1 MDLEKALELLVHDFI
16 IPIPEKYDLGKNFIL

>member
-1 MDLEKALELLVHDFI
+1 MDLEKALDLLVHNFI